1 MPIKVMIADDH
12 SVVREGV
19 RALLARWS
27 REITVSGEASDGKG
41 LLELARKTPADV
53 YVLDI
58 AMPGLNGIETAA
70 RLLRLDKNAKI
81 IYLSMYNDR
90 PTVQKALEAG
100 ARGYLLK
107 ENAGEDMVKA
117 IRAVYDGG
125 YFLSAALSGFMSDMR
140 RPAAGPGLKGEP
152 SSRLTPKEREII
164 QLIAEGLADKEISRK
179 LHISGNTVHAHRNN
193 ISRKLD
199 IHKQTDLVRYAIKE
213 KIAVV

>member
-12 SVVREGV
+12 AIVREGI
-19 RALLARWS
+19 RALLSKWS
-27 REITVSGEASDGKG
+27 REIVVSGEAADGKG
-41 LLELARKTPADV
+41 LLELARKSPADV

-58 AMPGLNGIETAA
+58 AMPGLNGMETAA
-70 RLLRLDKNAKI
+70 RLLRLDKDARI

-107 ENAGEDMVKA
+107 ENAGEDIVKA
-117 IRAVYDGG
+117 IRAVYGGG
-125 YFLSAALSGFMSDMR
+125 YYLSAPLSGLMQELLS
-140 RPAAGPGLKGEP
+140 PARGGGLKAEP

-164 QLIAEGLADKEISRK
+164 QLIAEGLADKEISRR

-213 KIAVV
+213 KIVIV